1 MTNDNTFIIRADEA
15 YVDGY
20 IMAWSTDAVSFDG
33 KRKAACCCKS
43 SAKAMRDPERR
54 GFD

>member
-20 IMAWSTDAVSFDG
+20 VMAWSTDAEESIIQYD
-33 KRKAACCCKS
+33 
-43 SAKAMRDPERR
+43 
-54 GFD
+54 